1 MRVRSTLN
9 KREEVENKNAHMNAD
24 KAYFPCYILEK
35 DGKEYPALFTE
46 EQVDTAI
53 ERGSKNLEDIPPRK
67 YGNALYF
74 IVTALAFAAL
84 WLITNR

>member
-46 EQVDTAI
+46 E
-53 ERGSKNLEDIPPRK
+53 
-67 YGNALYF
+67 
-74 IVTALAFAAL
+74 
-84 WLITNR
+84 